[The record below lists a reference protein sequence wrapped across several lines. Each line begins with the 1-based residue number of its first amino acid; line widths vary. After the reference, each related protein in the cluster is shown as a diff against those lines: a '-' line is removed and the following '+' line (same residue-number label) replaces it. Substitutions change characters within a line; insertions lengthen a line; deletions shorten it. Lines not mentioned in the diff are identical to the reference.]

1 MYVLGVEKEFVLGL
15 FPVELMNPIECTKNV
30 DKIMDCDGR
39 LIKAEVLT
47 VS

>member
-15 FPVELMNPIECTKNV
+15 LPVELINPKDGPKNV
-30 DKIMDCDGR
+30 DKIMDCDQR